1 MVQHLLVRAV
11 EQELLDFF
19 ARYNHP
25 NIPLP
30 FPPSLDR
37 TILLLTNEISV

>member
-19 ARYNHP
+19 ARCNP
-25 NIPLP
+25 IFPLP
-30 FPPSLDR
+30 PLLDR

>member
-19 ARYNHP
+19 AGWLYLAF
-25 NIPLP
+25 IPLLFHLCLTGP
-30 FPPSLDR
+30 FSF
-37 TILLLTNEISV
+37 